1 MMMSKGMMEDEVLRG
16 CLEYLKLKGIYCY
29 RNNTG
34 AAKIGKRF
42 IRYGFPG
49 SSDIIGILPD
59 GRFLA
64 VECKREKGGRLSD
77 LQKEFL
83 SAIEKNNGVPIV
95 ARSVQELQEEL
106 EKYLSKCKK

>member
-1 MMMSKGMMEDEVLRG
+1 MEGQKENIVLSQ
-16 CLEYLKLKGIYCY
+16 CLEYLKMCGFFVF

-34 AAKIGKRF
+34 AFKTGRRF
-42 IRYGFPG
+42 VRFGFPG
-49 SSDIIGILPD
+49 SSDILGILPD

-83 SAIEKNNGVPIV
+83 SKIKDNGGV
-95 ARSVQELQEEL
+95 ALCVHSLEELQEYMRKL
-106 EKYLSKCKK
+106 K